1 MKSEVKLKFWQ
12 KVNIF
17 LAKLPDLRL
26 VKNLR
31 KISLKKWNAEFERGW
46 SKICNPK
53 IQWVIDIIPIS
64 PEEKQLQIFKYL
76 EGITLGKWEILSL
89 YQLKKLIELCDSLD
103 KKTVLGTIYE
113 IWKFKSINLCNQNQE
128 IAFIINEFDNL
139 EDSAQEEAIELIKNS
154 MVKADEGRKLDIF
167 FMASYNNRI
176 IREIKHFF

>member
-1 MKSEVKLKFWQ
+1 MKSEVRLKFWQ

-26 VKNLR
+26 AKNLR

-46 SKICNPK
+46 SEIRNPK

-76 EGITLGKWEILSL
+76 EDRTLGRWEILSL
-89 YQLKKLIELCDSLD
+89 YQLKKLIESCNSLD
-103 KKTVLGTIYE
+103 KTTVLGPVYE

-139 EDSAQEEAIELIKNS
+139 EDSAQEEAIKILKNS
-154 MVKADEGRKLDIF
+154 MTKANEGKKWDIF
-167 FMASYNNRI
+167 FMASYNNRLVKELKI
-176 IREIKHFF
+176 FF